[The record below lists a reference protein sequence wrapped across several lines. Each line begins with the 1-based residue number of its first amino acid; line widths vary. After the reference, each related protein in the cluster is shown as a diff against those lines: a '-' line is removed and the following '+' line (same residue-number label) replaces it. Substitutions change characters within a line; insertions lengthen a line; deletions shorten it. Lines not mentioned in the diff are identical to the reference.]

1 MKILWL
7 GWEDSH
13 TPARVRAASEQR
25 GLDVT
30 IAQVA
35 DLRFVA
41 DSASRR
47 VGVMLGDLDVVRC
60 FDVLVVRVFYPRIS
74 EALTVVSLF
83 HQAGKLVIDESLTD
97 EGVTLSKM
105 HDYLILAQAG
115 LPVPRTWHIAD
126 LSQVEALAE
135 SLGYPFVLKGIHGS
149 YGAHVHRIDTVEQ
162 LREVWARYRPGELM
176 AQEYLPAESDFRVIC
191 IGYRALPALV
201 ERAPK
206 PGDFRTNSRQG
217 GQAVGHPLTA
227 YPDLALL
234 AEKAARVLRR
244 EFAAVDL
251 RYRGTEPLVL
261 EVNRRPMFENFER
274 ATGLDVAGAFLD
286 YVRRC
291 YEAFTPVAS
300 PAMAVQSTPMVTV

>member
-7 GWEDSH
+7 GWEDH
-13 TPARVRAASEQR
+13 YTPARIRAASER
-25 GLDVT
+25 LGLDVT

-41 DSASRR
+41 DSASGR
-47 VGVMLGDLDVVRC
+47 VGVMLGDLDVARC
-60 FDVLVVRVFYPRIS
+60 FDALVVRVFYPRIS

-115 LPVPRTWHIAD
+115 LPVPRTWHMAD
-126 LSQVEALAE
+126 LSQVETLAE
-135 SLGYPFVLKGIHGS
+135 RLGYPLVLKGIHGS
-149 YGAHVHRIDTVEQ
+149 YGAHVHRIDTVDQ

-191 IGYRALPALV
+191 IGYRVLPALV

-217 GQAVGHPLTA
+217 GQAVGHALAAFPE
-227 YPDLALL
+227 LALL
-234 AEKAARVLRR
+234 AEEAARVLRR

-251 RYRGTEPLVL
+251 RYRGAQPVVL

-274 ATGLDVAGAFLD
+274 VTGVDVAGVFLD
-286 YVRRC
+286 YIRRR
-291 YEAFTPVAS
+291 YQAFTTVTAPATTVQSAPVA
-300 PAMAVQSTPMVTV
+300 AA